1 MKYFLLFLLITL
13 SVLSDTI
20 KDITIAGK
28 PYVIIHESYNEY
40 SDKGIEMKLYSKE
53 QNRDTLPL
61 LSFTLENQSG
71 GCAEKSIQSGT
82 YAIEGDKIILYS
94 HWARSGRAYDAPSGD
109 RKQIYKF
116 DKDGNLTRV
125 SGQVYIE
132 KAKRGKEMDEG
143 MKYLYTPA
151 ITAKEKKALTAY
163 IRSVEHIF
171 EADFVQG
178 EQANA
183 LANEVEQALREKS
196 KQRWQ

>member
-1 MKYFLLFLLITL
+1 MKHFLLFLLITL
-13 SVLSDTI
+13 SLYSDVI
-20 KDITIAGK
+20 KEITIADK
-28 PYVIIHESYNEY
+28 PYVIVHESYNEY
-40 SDKGIEMKLYSKE
+40 SDKGIEMKLYTQK

-71 GCAEKSIQSGT
+71 GCAEKSIQHGT
-82 YAIEGDKIILYS
+82 YTIEGDKIILYS

-109 RKQIYKF
+109 RKQVYSL

-132 KAKRGKEMDEG
+132 KTKRGKEMDEG

-151 ITAKEKKALTAY
+151 TTEKEKKALTAY

-171 EADFVQG
+171 EADFVRG
-178 EQANA
+178 EQANT
-183 LANEVEQALREKS
+183 LAHEVEQALREKS